1 VERPGPFGTGE
12 DVSLFVGVA
21 VAGWL
26 AALWAFRRRDL
37 AA

>member
-1 VERPGPFGTGE
+1 MGDFA
-12 DVSLFVGVA
+12 LFVGIA